1 VKAILIILFILY
13 IPTVRAQ
20 DEKWCSC
27 SNAMDESFRV
37 SLKGQ
42 VYKGTVGLRG
52 TEFFKP
58 VYLSGSI
65 FLEDG
70 EVAENVQLK
79 YNGRIDELLLLPPNS
94 GKEIML
100 DRFFIREFWLKNEA
114 DSSILDFKKI
124 KVPKESTND
133 TMEVFGQLLY
143 HDNLSLFAYRH
154 YDYIKEIVENINDI
168 PVSWEVYGPSF
179 VYYFQLP
186 NNKMIAFKSFRK
198 KDLYKLF
205 PGDVE
210 LMKKLFREKHIRKFR
225 KEEDL
230 IRITKVLNLMY
241 T

>member
-1 VKAILIILFILY
+1 MPAI
-13 IPTVRAQ
+13 RAQ
-20 DEKWCSC
+20 EEKWCSC
-27 SNAMDESFRV
+27 SDAMDESFRV

-42 VYKGTVGLRG
+42 VYMGSAGLRG

-58 VYLSGSI
+58 DYLRGSI
-65 FLEDG
+65 FMEDG
-70 EVAENVQLK
+70 GVAENVQLK

-94 GKEIML
+94 VKEIML
-100 DRFFIREFWLKNEA
+100 DRYFIREFCLKNDV
-114 DSSILDFKKI
+114 DSSMLDFKKI

-133 TMEVFGQLLY
+133 TIEIFGQLLY

-154 YDYIKEIVENINDI
+154 YEYIREIVENINDR
-168 PVSWEVYGPSF
+168 PVSWDIYGPSF

-186 NNKMIAFKSFRK
+186 NSQMIAFKSFRK

-205 PGDVE
+205 PGNEE
-210 LMKKLFREKHIRKFR
+210 LMKNLFREKHIRKFR

-241 T
+241 P